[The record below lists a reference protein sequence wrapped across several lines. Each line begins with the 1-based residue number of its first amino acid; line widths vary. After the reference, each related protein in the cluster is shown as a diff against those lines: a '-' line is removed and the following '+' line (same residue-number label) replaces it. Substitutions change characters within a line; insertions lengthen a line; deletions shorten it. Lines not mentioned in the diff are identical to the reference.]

1 MPSDPLVSLSNH
13 PDRHQT
19 HDWKY
24 SFMNIGQKNSINIHQ
39 RSESLCEPPKVSD
52 SVI

>member
-1 MPSDPLVSLSNH
+1 VRQISKIKNYGFY
-13 PDRHQT
+13 DR
-19 HDWKY
+19 KY